1 MIPAQIAGSRVGD
14 DADLRRRLA
23 VLARVAAAGAGA
35 VLAAGFVLVATDG
48 TQKSASAQAS
58 GAPAKPSP
66 SGGIGSTADAAG
78 PTPKGSLTSPVSWRV
93 KSTGDRAKDAAI
105 AGYKNYLGTT
115 VRLGEAPDPA
125 DPALSQ
131 VALDPELSRFRRA
144 LSVSSDAQ
152 VSRHGRVDVTAW
164 IMSLQGRQA
173 IVVGCADS
181 SAQELYDGST
191 RRSAWR
197 GGIVVTAVRLRLEAG
212 RWLVYQVNPMP
223 RSRCLG

>member
-1 MIPAQIAGSRVGD
+1 VIPAQIAGSRVGD
-14 DADLRRRLA
+14 DADLRRRLT
-23 VLARVAAAGAGA
+23 VLARVTAGGAVA
-35 VLAAGFVLVATDG
+35 VLAAGFLLVATGG
-48 TQKSASAQAS
+48 TSNSAPAQA
-58 GAPAKPSP
+58 GGPPATPSP
-66 SGGIGSTADAAG
+66 SGRIGHNADVAG
-78 PTPKGSLTSPVSWRV
+78 PTPKGSPTSPVFWRV
-93 KSTGDRAKDAAI
+93 KSTGNRTKDAAI

-115 VRLGEAPDPA
+115 VRLGEAPDPS

-131 VALDPELSRFRRA
+131 VAVDPELSRFRRA

-164 IMSLQGRQA
+164 IMSLQGGQA

-181 SAQELYDGST
+181 SAQELFDGSA
-191 RRSAWR
+191 RRPAWR
-197 GGIVVTAVRLRLEAG
+197 GGVVVTAVRLRLEAG